1 MRPYREK
8 RFSGN
13 RILRE
18 FSENVPVD
26 DLEWHMDR
34 KNRRVT
40 VVEGTDWKLQLESG
54 LPFTIQPGGTYF
66 IPKESWHRLLRGSGK
81 LRIIIVEE

>member
-1 MRPYREK
+1 MKPYREK
-8 RFSGN
+8 RFPDN

-18 FSENVPVD
+18 FSEIVPAE

-34 KNRRVT
+34 QDRKVT
-40 VVEGTDWKLQLESG
+40 VVEGRNWKLQLESG
-54 LPFTIQPGGTYF
+54 LPFTICPGETYF

-81 LRIIIVEE
+81 LRIIIIEE